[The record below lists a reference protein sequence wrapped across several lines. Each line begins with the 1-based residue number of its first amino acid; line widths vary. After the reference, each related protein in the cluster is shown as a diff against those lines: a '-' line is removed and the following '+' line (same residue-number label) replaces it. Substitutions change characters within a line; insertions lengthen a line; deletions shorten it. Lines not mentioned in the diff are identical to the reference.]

1 MNDRL
6 NELEIELDRIAELT
20 LDEQPRAFA
29 ELKVKLEL
37 ELNSSSEES
46 NEQ

>member
-6 NELEIELDRIAELT
+6 NELEIELARIAELK
-20 LDEQPRAFA
+20 LDEQPEAFA
-29 ELKVKLEL
+29 QLKAKLEL
-37 ELNSSSEES
+37 ELNSSSDES